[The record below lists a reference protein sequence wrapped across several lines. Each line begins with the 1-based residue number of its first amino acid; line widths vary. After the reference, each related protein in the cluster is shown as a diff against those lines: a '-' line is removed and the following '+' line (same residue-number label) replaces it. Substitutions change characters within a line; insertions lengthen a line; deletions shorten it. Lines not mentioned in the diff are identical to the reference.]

1 MSQTL
6 DDTNHPVRFK
16 SPLGG
21 DLVVRSMTGE
31 EALGQPFC
39 YNLELLS
46 NNPNVS
52 FNDIVGQQVTVILA
66 LADGERHFNGYVT
79 EFRYLGSS
87 DRYSRYQAT
96 LRPWLWFL
104 TRTSDCK
111 IFQEMTVPDIIKA
124 VFRDN
129 GFADFE
135 DRLNS
140 NYRTWE
146 YCVQYRETDFNFVS
160 RLMEQEG
167 MYYYFEHQ
175 DGKHVL
181 ILADDMSA
189 HDVFPGFATIAYHPS
204 TDGMSF
210 DDDYLEYWAVTQSIQ
225 PERYA
230 VQDFDFIK
238 PRADLAAKLMD
249 SGQHAYPLE
258 DPEIYD
264 FPGEYSE
271 SSDGQKYVGIRL
283 EELRGQMERVSAG
296 GPCRGLSAG
305 RKFTLENYPRDDQ
318 NIDHLVISVSHQ
330 ISDTTYISS
339 GGGTADELYQCQV
352 GLMDA
357 SKPYRHTRSTPKPIV
372 QGPQTAIVVGPSGE
386 EIYTDEYGRVK
397 VQFHWDRYGKNN
409 QNSSCWVRVSQYWA
423 GNQWGSI
430 HIPRIGQEVIVSFM
444 EGDPDKPV
452 ITGRLYNA
460 VNMPPYTLP
469 DDKTQSGVKTR
480 STQDGSPDN
489 FNELRFEDKK
499 GSEHISLHAEKDLNT
514 SVENNESRTTNNT
527 RSVIVG
533 ESNNPRPSE
542 VIETLQ
548 VFGRR
553 VIDIRG
559 DDALTV
565 STGTLGR
572 YVDIEDG
579 NYNLQVQKGFYQL
592 QVDMKDCTTAVSLG
606 NYKVKTDV
614 GGINMQSMNKTTITA
629 TAGIEL
635 TTGAASVVMD
645 PAKIELKVGAT
656 SSILINAAGITISGL
671 TVKTNGTAKNDVEGG
686 MVNVKGGI
694 VNINI

>member
-1 MSQTL
+1 
-6 DDTNHPVRFK
+6 
-16 SPLGG
+16 
-21 DLVVRSMTGE
+21 MTGE
-31 EALGQPFC
+31 EALGQSFC
-39 YNLELLS
+39 YYLELLS
-46 NNPNVS
+46 NNPNIS
-52 FNDIVGQQVTVILA
+52 FNDIVGQQVTVVLT
-66 LADGERHFNGYVT
+66 LADDERYFNGYVT
-79 EFRYLGSS
+79 EFRYLGTS

-104 TRTSDCK
+104 SRTSDCK
-111 IFQEMTVPDIIKA
+111 IFQEMKVPDIIKA

-146 YCVQYRETDFNFVS
+146 YCVQYRETDYNFVS

-167 MYYYFEHQ
+167 IYYYFEHQ
-175 DGKHVL
+175 DGKHIL

-189 HDVFPGFATIAYHPS
+189 HDTFPGFATIAYHPP
-204 TDGMSF
+204 TDGMSV
-210 DDDYLEYWAVTQSIQ
+210 DTDYLDYWAVTQSIQ

-230 VQDFDFIK
+230 VQDFDFTK
-238 PRADLAAKLMD
+238 PRADLAAKLMEP
-249 SGQHAYPLE
+249 GQHAYPLE
-258 DPEIYD
+258 DSEIYD
-264 FPGEYSE
+264 YPGEYSE
-271 SSDGQKYVGIRL
+271 SGDGQNYVGIRL

-305 RKFTLENYPRDDQ
+305 RKFTLENYPREDQ
-318 NIDHLVISVSHQ
+318 NIDHLVIYVSHQ
-330 ISDTTYISS
+330 ISDSTYISS
-339 GGGTADELYQCQV
+339 GDGNADELYHCQAE
-352 GLMDA
+352 LMD
-357 SKPYRHTRSTPKPIV
+357 SGRPYRHIRSTPKPIV

-397 VQFHWDRYGKNN
+397 VQFHWDRYGESN

-480 STQDGSPDN
+480 STQGGSPDN

-527 RSVIVG
+527 RSVVVG
-533 ESNNPRPSE
+533 ESSNARPSE

-565 STGTLGR
+565 STGSVGR
-572 YVDIEDG
+572 IVTIEDG
-579 NYNLQVQKGFYQL
+579 DHTTSVDKGDYNILVHQESYKLEVKT
-592 QVDMKDCTTAVSLG
+592 KDATTNVKAG
-606 NYKVKTDV
+606 DFKVKTDV
-614 GGINMQSMNKTTITA
+614 GKIQMNSMAKTTIDA
-629 TAGIEL
+629 TTGIEL
-635 TTGAASVVMD
+635 TTGAASLVMN
-645 PAKIELKVGAT
+645 PGQIVLQVGP
-656 SSILINAAGITISGL
+656 SSITINPSGVSVSGPMV
-671 TVKTNGTAKNDVEGG
+671 TTTGTAMNTVTGG
-686 MVNVKGGI
+686 LVK
-694 VNINI
+694 INT